1 MATDPHTGTPPP
13 FPPLLL
19 RPGAADPSGPGA
31 TPVQP
36 QPSEAL
42 KSLEFRRERE
52 RTWQEL
58 ESLIDRARGGRIRTL
73 STADLLRLPR
83 VYRATLSSLSVA
95 RSISLDA
102 NLIRYLESLCARA
115 YFCVYG
121 SRGSV
126 TDGIAG
132 FFRFGFPGVVREA
145 RWHVLVAGLTMLF
158 GAIVGFSMTSAD
170 SEWFYAFV
178 PAALGGDRS
187 PASTTE
193 ALRAALY
200 GGGEFSEML
209 SAFAS
214 FLFAHNARIGLLCFA
229 LGFALG
235 VPVFFL
241 MFTNGLTLGAF
252 VALYY
257 SRGLTLELLAWLSI
271 HGTTELLAVIL
282 CGAAG
287 LMLGQAVVFPGPR
300 DRLTAFA
307 ETGRRAAR
315 IAIGAVA
322 LFFCAGLLEGFGRQM
337 IQDPAWRAGI
347 GLGLLAAWIAYFTRC
362 GRGVRDG

>member
-1 MATDPHTGTPPP
+1 MPTDPHTGSPPP
-13 FPPLLL
+13 HSPPLPPPLSAD
-19 RPGAADPSGPGA
+19 RPGPDAAPGEA
-31 TPVQP
+31 QP
-36 QPSEAL
+36 GGAL

-52 RTWQEL
+52 RTWQDL
-58 ESLIDRARGGRIRTL
+58 ESLIERARGDRIRTL
-73 STADLLRLPR
+73 TTADLLRLPR

-102 NLIRYLESLCARA
+102 NLIRYLESLSAQA

-121 SRGSV
+121 SRGSL

-132 FFRFGFPGVVREA
+132 FFRFGFPGVVRRA
-145 RWHVLVAGLTMLF
+145 RWHVLVAGLTMLL

-178 PAALGGDRS
+178 PSALAGDRS
-187 PASTTE
+187 PASSTE

-200 GGGEFSEML
+200 GGGEITEML

-214 FLFAHNARIGLLCFA
+214 YLFAHNARIGLLCFA

-252 VALYY
+252 IALYHA
-257 SRGLTLELLAWLSI
+257 RGLTLELLAWLSI

-287 LMLGQAVVFPGPR
+287 LMLGQAVVFPGR
-300 DRLTAFA
+300 QNRLTAFA
-307 ETGRRAAR
+307 ETGRQAAR

-322 LFFCAGLLEGFGRQM
+322 LFFVAGLLEGFGRQL
-337 IQDPAWRAGI
+337 ILDPAWRAGI
-347 GLGLLAAWIAYFTRC
+347 GLTLLALWISYFTRC